1 MNGGNE
7 NDGEKDGGGP
17 AVQVPIGWQRQVH
30 QNGVLYMSPSGSVL
44 ACIEQVKTYLLTDG
58 TCKCGLECPLILS
71 KVFNF
76 DPGATVKQR
85 TAEDVKADEDL
96 TKLCIHKRKII
107 AVATLH
113 KSIETPHPSLLL
125 TSPGGG
131 TSGTPMVQS
140 GAATTRAMRNKSQ
153 EVMSNSSVPDY
164 KNTFLPKL
172 MMGGPNAVTRLYQQ
186 ELCGSPQQD
195 LHGYSRQR
203 LGSNDQGQK
212 SPYRGS
218 HGGLSSPASSGSQ
231 IYGDGSISP
240 RTDTMGSPDVFTR
253 NNPGFHTGPNS
264 SPIHMNRIPLSPPT
278 VLMQN
283 SSSHSCCAMAGRT
296 SIPLSPTMTT
306 KSPVMKKPSCNYSS
320 NMDMPRIMFHKPPQG
335 PPTSCTLQ
343 KKPLPSEK
351 DPLGILDPIPS
362 KPNPILMN
370 TSNFQTTMHSQV
382 PMMNVNMPPAVVPL
396 PSNLPLPTVK
406 PGPVN
411 HGTHVPRVQHSTS
424 TSVSPAPVTSPVHMI
439 GPVMGRIEAS
449 PQRSRSSST
458 SSDHGSLMM
467 PPAGPQ
473 SSCSGIKVPPRS
485 PRSSMGS
492 PRPSMPS
499 SPSTKPDGLLH
510 QYKDIPNPLLVGMN
524 NVLNPQSNPLFPSVS
539 VGNVQQQKGQPGLL
553 GMPLNQILNQHN
565 AASFP
570 ASSLLSA
577 AAKAQ
582 LANQNK
588 LSGSNSSG
596 GVGSGGNSE
605 GHGTLNTMFP
615 PTANM
620 LLSVNEGQSG
630 RAALRDKLMAQQK
643 DPLRKRKQATPTVL
657 SMLKQSQMGS
667 SGVPKSVIDS
677 LRKQGQNSSI
687 TMNNTMSQLLQS
699 MSSQSSQISG
709 NSSTSCGNSTTG
721 ISCSSNQHDFSDTNL
736 NSGSIHNLSAQNLTR
751 GESISCQNTS
761 TNLIHNCQG
770 LSNQF
775 VGLVGQLHGSGN
787 CGLLHPSAM
796 TLGNSLHSNHHS
808 RITASSAVMVPNS
821 SGIHSQ
827 TSADTGSS
835 GQSASMAV
843 AGTNQLAITKTTS
856 VLQDGV
862 IVTTAAGNALHGQLP
877 MGNTLP
883 FIGQDQAFQFGHAV
897 PTSSNLTH
905 PLNPNLL
912 GSLSIPLAMNQQQLL
927 NQNMLNM
934 LPTSGDGKGEVS
946 VNPLGILN
954 PNLNAAL
961 TLLPG
966 DMAGQT
972 LQPVQL
978 LATLFQNQAQATM
991 LPLTSFNLTLPDLL
1005 QQQNHPSPSVT
1016 QIQPLPDHLHSNQLV
1031 SNRPEALLT
1040 NPLGNPLPSFSSN
1053 DTTSNPLLL
1062 PAVTAAPGL
1071 MALNPQ
1077 LLRRVLHSPSDRAAN
1092 HSEVSIATS
1101 SQATTT
1107 TVTSSSVAA
1116 LAVST
1121 LGGTAVMS
1129 MAESLLPISAAGHA
1143 TGPTKLNNSLLPHLP
1158 LLGASLLGD
1167 VPSFNNSLNNPQ
1179 LSRLQNLI
1187 NSNQMFPQSHHQL
1200 LHGLQGTRGLQGF
1213 QGHTSFPGPANPS
1226 NPMACVFQNFQVSTA
1241 QDVSLSNAPVNS
1253 HPGTVSLSEG
1263 SNTALPTF
1271 HNLSGDQHRIEQAQG
1286 QQGREEIPTVG
1297 PHDPSVDAIYKAV
1310 VDAASKGMQVVIT
1323 TAMSSTSQMSPI
1335 PALSA
1340 MSAFTASIANPV
1352 NLSNAVNAVIHGKRL
1367 SSMEIDSQNNSQNI
1381 LANRHARGVRLR
1393 KNSEQ
1398 AKITPE
1404 GEGFE
1409 YFKSPGRNTPK
1420 KQWETEQLPVGDA
1433 TMWKCEKFLEYSG
1446 QVNHSPSA
1454 ERIPF
1459 YGEQTDAVL
1468 QQKNC
1473 QLDKRFLE
1481 DSFRFNSQK
1490 RHIDSIK
1497 ERLENSVERCTHIN
1511 GNRSQQNRNFGELLT
1526 APKQELAIEEQ
1537 SPSSSASLEG
1547 MPGSLAHDYIQYNG
1561 DYNSEHINGC
1571 APSPS
1576 DTKSISSDDDLRIP
1590 DSPSNELIHY
1600 RPRTFN
1606 VGDLVW
1612 GQIKGFPSW
1621 PGKLVREDEVHNSCQ
1636 QNSEEG
1642 KFAGFFCLQHDCCH
1656 YQHKQLYFKVIH
1668 YFEMFL
1674 RDVIRSTRH
1683 LRRKDKSSHQKPR
1696 GGKSLDNVQY
1706 LHH

>member
-17 AVQVPIGWQRQVH
+17 AIQVPIGWQRQVD

-71 KVFNF
+71 KVFTF

-140 GAATTRAMRNKSQ
+140 RAATPRAMRNKSQ
-153 EVMSNSSVPDY
+153 EVMVNSTVPDY

-172 MMGGPNAVTRLYQQ
+172 MTGGPNAVTRIYQQ
-186 ELCGSPQQD
+186 DMCGSPQQE

-240 RTDTMGSPDVFTR
+240 RTDTVGSPDVFTR
-253 NNPGFHTGPNS
+253 NNPGFHAGPNS
-264 SPIHMNRIPLSPPT
+264 SPIHINRIPHSPPT

-283 SSSHSCCAMAGRT
+283 SSSHSSCALAGRT

-320 NMDMPRIMFHKPPQG
+320 NIDMPRIMFHKPPQG
-335 PPTSCTLQ
+335 APTSCALQ

-362 KPNPILMN
+362 KPNPVLIN
-370 TSNFQTTMHSQV
+370 ASNFPTTMHSQV

-411 HGTHVPRVQHSTS
+411 HGTHVPRIQHSTS
-424 TSVSPAPVTSPVHMI
+424 TSVSPAPVTSPIHMM

-582 LANQNK
+582 LANQSK

-605 GHGTLNTMFP
+605 GHSTLNTMFP

-657 SMLKQSQMGS
+657 SMLKQSQMGN

-677 LRKQGQNSSI
+677 LRKQGQNSSV

-709 NSSTSCGNSTTG
+709 NSSTSCGSSTAG
-721 ISCSSNQHDFSDTNL
+721 ISCSSNQHNFSNTSL
-736 NSGSIHNLSAQNLTR
+736 NSGSIHNLSTQNLTR
-751 GESISCQNTS
+751 GEGISCQNTS
-761 TNLIHNCQG
+761 TNLIHSCQG
-770 LSNQF
+770 PNNQF
-775 VGLVGQLHGSGN
+775 VGIVGQLHGSGN
-787 CGLLHPSAM
+787 CGLLHQSAM

-808 RITASSAVMVPNS
+808 RVAASSAVMVPNS
-821 SGIHSQ
+821 SGVCSQ
-827 TSADTGSS
+827 TSADTGGHDGPSHGHLHRRQRCSLVNLSGGSS
-835 GQSASMAV
+835 GQPASMAV

-862 IVTTAAGNALHGQLP
+862 IVTTAAGNAMHSQLP
-877 MGNTLP
+877 MGSTLP
-883 FIGQDQAFQFGHAV
+883 FIGQDQAFQFGQAV

-905 PLNPNLL
+905 SLNPNLL

-1016 QIQPLPDHLHSNQLV
+1016 QIQPLHDRLHSNQLV
-1031 SNRPEALLT
+1031 SNRTETLLT
-1040 NPLGNPLPSFSSN
+1040 NPLPNLSNN

-1071 MALNPQ
+1071 MALNPH
-1077 LLRRVLHSPSDRAAN
+1077 LLRSVLHSPSDHAAN

-1107 TVTSSSVAA
+1107 TTTSSSVAA

-1143 TGPTKLNNSLLPHLP
+1143 TGPTKLNNSLIPHLP

-1179 LSRLQNLI
+1179 LSRLQTLI
-1187 NSNQMFPQSHHQL
+1187 NSNQMFPQNHQL
-1200 LHGLQGTRGLQGF
+1200 LQGLQGTRGLQGF
-1213 QGHTSFPGPANPS
+1213 QGHPSFSGPGNPP
-1226 NPMACVFQNFQVSTA
+1226 NPMACVFQNFQVSPA

-1253 HPGTVSLSEG
+1253 HPRTILLSEG
-1263 SNTALPTF
+1263 SQTALPPF
-1271 HNLSGDQHRIEQAQG
+1271 HDVSGDQHRIEQG
-1286 QQGREEIPTVG
+1286 QQSSEEVPTVS

-1367 SSMEIDSQNNSQNI
+1367 SSMEIDSRINSQNI
-1381 LANRHARGVRLR
+1381 LANRHARGVKLR

-1398 AKITPE
+1398 AKIASE

-1409 YFKSPGRNTPK
+1409 YFKSPGRITPK
-1420 KQWETEQLPVGDA
+1420 KQWEAEQLAVGDA
-1433 TMWKCEKFLEYSG
+1433 TVWKCEKFLEHSG
-1446 QVNHSPSA
+1446 QVNHSPSM

-1459 YGEQTDAVL
+1459 HGEQTDAVL

-1473 QLDKRFLE
+1473 HLDKRFLE

-1490 RHIDSIK
+1490 RHIVNIK
-1497 ERLENSVERCTHIN
+1497 ERLENTLERCTHIN

-1561 DYNSEHINGC
+1561 DYNSESINGC

-1576 DTKSISSDDDLRIP
+1576 DTKSISSDDDLKIP

-1621 PGKLVREDEVHNSCQ
+1621 PGKLVREGEVHNSCQ

-1642 KFAGFFCLQHDCCH
+1642 KVNNTVHQTPQKERQVKSPKA
-1656 YQHKQLYFKVIH
+1656 K
-1668 YFEMFL
+1668 
-1674 RDVIRSTRH
+1674 
-1683 LRRKDKSSHQKPR
+1683 RRKISR
-1696 GGKSLDNVQY
+1696 
-1706 LHH
+1706 

>member
-7 NDGEKDGGGP
+7 NDGEKDGGSS
-17 AVQVPIGWQRQVH
+17 AVQVPIGWQRQVD

-71 KVFNF
+71 KVFTF

-140 GAATTRAMRNKSQ
+140 RAATPRATRNKSQ
-153 EVMSNSSVPDY
+153 EVITNSSVPDY

-172 MMGGPNAVTRLYQQ
+172 MGGPNAASRLYQQ
-186 ELCGSPQQD
+186 DLCGSPQQE

-253 NNPGFHTGPNS
+253 SNPGFHAGPNS
-264 SPIHMNRIPLSPPT
+264 SPIHINRIPHSPPT

-283 SSSHSCCAMAGRT
+283 SSSHSSCAMAGRT

-335 PPTSCTLQ
+335 PPTPCALQ

-362 KPNPILMN
+362 KPNPVLMN

-439 GPVMGRIEAS
+439 GSVMGRIEAS

-473 SSCSGIKVPPRS
+473 SGCSGIKVPPRS

-499 SPSTKPDGLLH
+499 SPSTKPDGHH
-510 QYKDIPNPLLVGMN
+510 QYKDISNQLLVGMN
-524 NVLNPQSNPLFPSVS
+524 NVLNPQNNPLFPSVS

-596 GVGSGGNSE
+596 AVGSGGNSE
-605 GHGTLNTMFP
+605 GHSTLNTMFP
-615 PTANM
+615 PTTNM

-657 SMLKQSQMGS
+657 SMLKQSQMSS

-677 LRKQGQNSSI
+677 LRKQGQNSSV

-709 NSSTSCGNSTTG
+709 NSSASCGSSTTG
-721 ISCSSNQHDFSDTNL
+721 ISCSTNQHNFSNTSL

-751 GESISCQNTS
+751 GEGISCQNTNS
-761 TNLIHNCQG
+761 SLIHSCQG
-770 LSNQF
+770 LNNQF
-775 VGLVGQLHGSGN
+775 VGLVGQPHDGGN
-787 CGLLHPSAM
+787 CGLLHQSGM

-808 RITASSAVMVPNS
+808 RIAASSVMVPNS
-821 SGIHSQ
+821 SGICCQ
-827 TSADTGSS
+827 TNADTGGQDGPSYGHLHRRERCSLLNLSGGSS
-835 GQSASMAV
+835 GQAASMAI

-862 IVTTAAGNALHGQLP
+862 IVTTAAGNALHNQIP
-877 MGNTLP
+877 MGGTLP
-883 FIGQDQAFQFGHAV
+883 IIGQNKAFHFGHAI
-897 PTSSNLTH
+897 PTSSNHTH
-905 PLNPNLL
+905 SLNPNLL
-912 GSLSIPLAMNQQQLL
+912 GSLSIPFAMNQQHLL

-934 LPTSGDGKGEVS
+934 LPTSVDGKGEVS
-946 VNPLGILN
+946 MNPLGILN

-966 DMAGQT
+966 DLAGQT

-1016 QIQPLPDHLHSNQLV
+1016 QIQSPPDHLHSNQLV
-1031 SNRPEALLT
+1031 SNRSQTLLT
-1040 NPLGNPLPSFSSN
+1040 NPLGNPLPSLSSI
-1053 DTTSNPLLL
+1053 DTTTNPLLL

-1071 MALNPQ
+1071 MALNPH
-1077 LLRRVLHSPSDRAAN
+1077 LLRSVLHSPLNHGIN

-1107 TVTSSSVAA
+1107 TSTSSVAA

-1143 TGPTKLNNSLLPHLP
+1143 TGPTKLNNLLPHLP
-1158 LLGASLLGD
+1158 LLGTNFLGD
-1167 VPSFNNSLNNPQ
+1167 VPLFNNSINNPQ
-1179 LSRLQNLI
+1179 LSHLQTLL
-1187 NSNQMFPQSHHQL
+1187 NSNQMLPQTHHQL
-1200 LHGLQGTRGLQGF
+1200 LQSLQGTHGLQEF
-1213 QGHTSFPGPANPS
+1213 QNHTSLSGPS
-1226 NPMACVFQNFQVSTA
+1226 NPLNPMSCFFQNFQVSPA
-1241 QDVSLSNAPVNS
+1241 HDVSLSNAPANS
-1253 HPGTVSLSEG
+1253 EPGTILLSEG
-1263 SNTALPTF
+1263 SHTAPPNF
-1271 HNLSGDQHRIEQAQG
+1271 HELAGDHHRIEQIQAKQD
-1286 QQGREEIPTVG
+1286 RERVLTVG

-1323 TAMSSTSQMSPI
+1323 TAVSSTSQMSPI

-1367 SSMEIDSQNNSQNI
+1367 SSMENDSRLNNQTI
-1381 LANRHARGVRLR
+1381 LANRHARGVRLH
-1393 KNSEQ
+1393 KNSGQ
-1398 AKITPE
+1398 AKFTAE

-1420 KQWETEQLPVGDA
+1420 KQWENEQQPIDA
-1433 TMWKCEKFLEYSG
+1433 TLWKCEKFLEHSG

-1454 ERIPF
+1454 ERMPSF
-1459 YGEQTDAVL
+1459 QGDQTDAGL

-1473 QLDKRFLE
+1473 QLDKRFHE

-1490 RHIDSIK
+1490 RHIVNMK
-1497 ERLENSVERCTHIN
+1497 ERLENTVERCTHIN
-1511 GNRSQQNRNFGELLT
+1511 GNRSQQSRNFGELLT
-1526 APKQELAIEEQ
+1526 APKQELAREEQ

-1547 MPGSLAHDYIQYNG
+1547 MPGSLAHEYIYNG
-1561 DYNSEHINGC
+1561 DYNSENINGC

-1576 DTKSISSDDDLRIP
+1576 DTKSLSSDDDLRIP

-1612 GQIKGFPSW
+1612 SQLKGFPSW
-1621 PGKLVREDEVHNSCQ
+1621 PSKLVREDEVHSSCQ
-1636 QNSEEG
+1636 QNTEEG
-1642 KFAGFFCLQHDCCH
+1642 KVHQTQQKERQVKSPKA
-1656 YQHKQLYFKVIH
+1656 K
-1668 YFEMFL
+1668 
-1674 RDVIRSTRH
+1674 
-1683 LRRKDKSSHQKPR
+1683 RRKISR
-1696 GGKSLDNVQY
+1696 
-1706 LHH
+1706 

>member
-7 NDGEKDGGGP
+7 NDGEKDGGSS
-17 AVQVPIGWQRQVH
+17 AVQVPIGWQRQVD

-71 KVFNF
+71 KVFTF

-140 GAATTRAMRNKSQ
+140 RAATPRATRNKSQ
-153 EVMSNSSVPDY
+153 EVITNSSVPDY

-172 MMGGPNAVTRLYQQ
+172 MGGPNAASRLYQQ
-186 ELCGSPQQD
+186 DLCGSPQQE

-253 NNPGFHTGPNS
+253 SNPGFHAGPNS
-264 SPIHMNRIPLSPPT
+264 SPIHINRIPHSPPT

-283 SSSHSCCAMAGRT
+283 SSSHSSCAMAGRT

-335 PPTSCTLQ
+335 PPTPCALQ

-362 KPNPILMN
+362 KPNPVLMN

-439 GPVMGRIEAS
+439 GSVMGRIEAS

-473 SSCSGIKVPPRS
+473 SGCSGIKVPPRS

-499 SPSTKPDGLLH
+499 SPSTKPDGHH
-510 QYKDIPNPLLVGMN
+510 QYKDISNQLLVGMN
-524 NVLNPQSNPLFPSVS
+524 NVLNPQNNPLFPSVS

-596 GVGSGGNSE
+596 AVGSGGNSE
-605 GHGTLNTMFP
+605 GHSTLNTMFP
-615 PTANM
+615 PTTNM

-657 SMLKQSQMGS
+657 SMLKQSQMSS

-677 LRKQGQNSSI
+677 LRKQGQNSSV

-709 NSSTSCGNSTTG
+709 NSSASCGSSTTG
-721 ISCSSNQHDFSDTNL
+721 ISCSTNQHNFSNTSL

-751 GESISCQNTS
+751 GEGISCQNTNS
-761 TNLIHNCQG
+761 SLIHSCQG
-770 LSNQF
+770 LNNQF
-775 VGLVGQLHGSGN
+775 VGLVGQPHDGGN
-787 CGLLHPSAM
+787 CGLLHQSGM

-808 RITASSAVMVPNS
+808 RIAASSVMVPNS
-821 SGIHSQ
+821 SGICCQ
-827 TSADTGSS
+827 TNADTGGQDGPSYGHLHRRERCSLLNLSGGSS
-835 GQSASMAV
+835 GQAASMAI

-862 IVTTAAGNALHGQLP
+862 IVTTAAGNALHNQIP
-877 MGNTLP
+877 MGGTLP
-883 FIGQDQAFQFGHAV
+883 IIGQNKAFHFGHAI
-897 PTSSNLTH
+897 PTSSNHTH
-905 PLNPNLL
+905 SLNPNLL
-912 GSLSIPLAMNQQQLL
+912 GSLSIPFAMNQQHLL

-934 LPTSGDGKGEVS
+934 LPTSVDGKGEVS
-946 VNPLGILN
+946 MNPLGILN

-966 DMAGQT
+966 DLAGQT

-1016 QIQPLPDHLHSNQLV
+1016 QIQSPPDHLHSNQLV
-1031 SNRPEALLT
+1031 SNRSQTLLT
-1040 NPLGNPLPSFSSN
+1040 NPLGNPLPSLSSI
-1053 DTTSNPLLL
+1053 DTTTNPLLL

-1071 MALNPQ
+1071 MALNPH
-1077 LLRRVLHSPSDRAAN
+1077 LLRSVLHSPLNHGIN

-1107 TVTSSSVAA
+1107 TSTSSVAA

-1143 TGPTKLNNSLLPHLP
+1143 TGPTKLNNLLPHLP
-1158 LLGASLLGD
+1158 LLGTNFLGD
-1167 VPSFNNSLNNPQ
+1167 VPLFNNSINNPQ
-1179 LSRLQNLI
+1179 LSHLQTLL
-1187 NSNQMFPQSHHQL
+1187 NSNQMLPQTHHQL
-1200 LHGLQGTRGLQGF
+1200 LQSLQGTHGLQEF
-1213 QGHTSFPGPANPS
+1213 QNHTSLSGPS
-1226 NPMACVFQNFQVSTA
+1226 NPLNPMSCFFQNFQVSPA
-1241 QDVSLSNAPVNS
+1241 HDVSLSNAPANS
-1253 HPGTVSLSEG
+1253 EPGTILLSEG
-1263 SNTALPTF
+1263 SHTAPPNF
-1271 HNLSGDQHRIEQAQG
+1271 HELAGDHHRIEQIQAKQD
-1286 QQGREEIPTVG
+1286 RERVLTVG

-1323 TAMSSTSQMSPI
+1323 TAVSSTSQMSPI

-1367 SSMEIDSQNNSQNI
+1367 SSMENDSRLNNQTI
-1381 LANRHARGVRLR
+1381 LANRHARGVRLH
-1393 KNSEQ
+1393 KNSGQ
-1398 AKITPE
+1398 AKFTAE

-1420 KQWETEQLPVGDA
+1420 KQWENEQQPIDA
-1433 TMWKCEKFLEYSG
+1433 TLWKCEKFLEHSG

-1454 ERIPF
+1454 ERMPSF
-1459 YGEQTDAVL
+1459 QGDQTDAGL

-1473 QLDKRFLE
+1473 QLDKRFHE

-1490 RHIDSIK
+1490 RHIVNMK
-1497 ERLENSVERCTHIN
+1497 ERLENTVERCTHIN
-1511 GNRSQQNRNFGELLT
+1511 GNRSQQSRNFGELLT
-1526 APKQELAIEEQ
+1526 APKQELAREEQ

-1547 MPGSLAHDYIQYNG
+1547 MPGSLAHEYIYNG
-1561 DYNSEHINGC
+1561 DYNSENINGC

-1576 DTKSISSDDDLRIP
+1576 DTKSLSSDDDLRIP

-1612 GQIKGFPSW
+1612 SQLKGFPSW
-1621 PGKLVREDEVHNSCQ
+1621 PSKLVREDEVHSSCQ
-1636 QNSEEG
+1636 QNTEEG
-1642 KFAGFFCLQHDCCH
+1642 KVNNTVHQTQQKERQVKSPKA
-1656 YQHKQLYFKVIH
+1656 K
-1668 YFEMFL
+1668 
-1674 RDVIRSTRH
+1674 
-1683 LRRKDKSSHQKPR
+1683 RRKISR
-1696 GGKSLDNVQY
+1696 
-1706 LHH
+1706 

>member
-17 AVQVPIGWQRQVH
+17 AVQVPIGWQRQVD

-71 KVFNF
+71 KVFTF

-113 KSIETPHPSLLL
+113 KSIEAPHPSLLL

-140 GAATTRAMRNKSQ
+140 RATTPRAMRNKSQ
-153 EVMSNSSVPDY
+153 EAMVNSTVPDY

-172 MMGGPNAVTRLYQQ
+172 MTGGPNAVTRLYQQ
-186 ELCGSPQQD
+186 ELCGSPQQE

-203 LGSNDQGQK
+203 LGSSDQGQK
-212 SPYRGS
+212 SPYRGN

-240 RTDTMGSPDVFTR
+240 RTDTVGSPDVFTR
-253 NNPGFHTGPNS
+253 NNPGFHAGPNS
-264 SPIHMNRIPLSPPT
+264 SPVHINRIPHSPPT

-283 SSSHSCCAMAGRT
+283 SSSHPSCAMAGRT

-306 KSPVMKKPSCNYSS
+306 KSPVMKTPSCNYSS
-320 NMDMPRIMFHKPPQG
+320 NVDMPRIMFHKPPQG
-335 PPTSCTLQ
+335 ASTSCALQ

-362 KPNPILMN
+362 KPNPVLMS
-370 TSNFQTTMHSQV
+370 TSNFPTTMHSQV

-424 TSVSPAPVTSPVHMI
+424 TSVSPAPVASPVHMM

-499 SPSTKPDGLLH
+499 SPSTKPEGLFH

-539 VGNVQQQKGQPGLL
+539 VGNVPQQKGQPGLL

-588 LSGSNSSG
+588 LSGSNSGG

-605 GHGTLNTMFP
+605 GHSTLNTMFP
-615 PTANM
+615 PAANM
-620 LLSVNEGQSG
+620 LLPINEGQSG

-643 DPLRKRKQATPTVL
+643 DPLRKRKQGTPTVL

-677 LRKQGQNSSI
+677 VRKQGQNSSL

-709 NSSTSCGNSTTG
+709 NSSTSCGSSTTG
-721 ISCSSNQHDFSDTNL
+721 ISGSSNQHSFSNTSL

-751 GESISCQNTS
+751 GEGISCQNTS

-770 LSNQF
+770 PNNQF
-775 VGLVGQLHGSGN
+775 VGLVGQLHGNGN
-787 CGLLHPSAM
+787 CGLLHQSAM
-796 TLGNSLHSNHHS
+796 TLGNNLHSNHHS
-808 RITASSAVMVPNS
+808 RIAASSAAMVPNS
-821 SGIHSQ
+821 SGICSQ
-827 TSADTGSS
+827 TSADTG
-835 GQSASMAV
+835 
-843 AGTNQLAITKTTS
+843 
-856 VLQDGV
+856 
-862 IVTTAAGNALHGQLP
+862 
-877 MGNTLP
+877 
-883 FIGQDQAFQFGHAV
+883 
-897 PTSSNLTH
+897 
-905 PLNPNLL
+905 
-912 GSLSIPLAMNQQQLL
+912 
-927 NQNMLNM
+927 
-934 LPTSGDGKGEVS
+934 
-946 VNPLGILN
+946 
-954 PNLNAAL
+954 
-961 TLLPG
+961 
-966 DMAGQT
+966 
-972 LQPVQL
+972 
-978 LATLFQNQAQATM
+978 
-991 LPLTSFNLTLPDLL
+991 
-1005 QQQNHPSPSVT
+1005 
-1016 QIQPLPDHLHSNQLV
+1016 
-1031 SNRPEALLT
+1031 
-1040 NPLGNPLPSFSSN
+1040 
-1053 DTTSNPLLL
+1053 
-1062 PAVTAAPGL
+1062 
-1071 MALNPQ
+1071 
-1077 LLRRVLHSPSDRAAN
+1077 
-1092 HSEVSIATS
+1092 
-1101 SQATTT
+1101 
-1107 TVTSSSVAA
+1107 
-1116 LAVST
+1116 
-1121 LGGTAVMS
+1121 
-1129 MAESLLPISAAGHA
+1129 
-1143 TGPTKLNNSLLPHLP
+1143 
-1158 LLGASLLGD
+1158 D
-1167 VPSFNNSLNNPQ
+1167 VPSFNNNLNNPQ
-1179 LSRLQNLI
+1179 LSRLQTLM
-1187 NSNQMFPQSHHQL
+1187 NSNQMFPQNHQL
-1200 LHGLQGTRGLQGF
+1200 LQGLQGTRGLQGF
-1213 QGHTSFPGPANPS
+1213 QGPPSFSGPSNPQ
-1226 NPMACVFQNFQVSTA
+1226 NPMACVFQNFQQVSPA

-1253 HPGTVSLSEG
+1253 HPGTILLSEG
-1263 SNTALPTF
+1263 SQTALPPF
-1271 HNLSGDQHRIEQAQG
+1271 HDLSGDQHQMGQVQG
-1286 QQGREEIPTVG
+1286 QQGREEAPSVG

-1367 SSMEIDSQNNSQNI
+1367 SSMEIDNRLHSQNI
-1381 LANRHARGVRLR
+1381 LASRHARGVKLR
-1393 KNSEQ
+1393 KSTEQ

-1420 KQWETEQLPVGDA
+1420 KQWETEQLAAGD
-1433 TMWKCEKFLEYSG
+1433 TTVWKCEKFLEHSG
-1446 QVNHSPSA
+1446 QVNHSPSVD
-1454 ERIPF
+1454 RIPSF
-1459 YGEQTDAVL
+1459 HGEQTDGVL

-1473 QLDKRFLE
+1473 HLDKRFVE
-1481 DSFRFNSQK
+1481 DGFKFNSQK
-1490 RHIDSIK
+1490 RHIVNIK
-1497 ERLENSVERCTHIN
+1497 ERLENTLERCTHIN
-1511 GNRSQQNRNFGELLT
+1511 GNRSQQNRNFSELLT

-1561 DYNSEHINGC
+1561 DYSSENINGC

-1576 DTKSISSDDDLRIP
+1576 DTKSISSDDDLKIP

-1612 GQIKGFPSW
+1612 SQIKGFPSW

-1642 KFAGFFCLQHDCCH
+1642 KVHQTPQKDRQVKSPKA
-1656 YQHKQLYFKVIH
+1656 K
-1668 YFEMFL
+1668 
-1674 RDVIRSTRH
+1674 
-1683 LRRKDKSSHQKPR
+1683 RRKISR
-1696 GGKSLDNVQY
+1696 
-1706 LHH
+1706 

>member
-7 NDGEKDGGGP
+7 NDGEKDGGA
-17 AVQVPIGWQRQVH
+17 AVQVPIGWQRQVD

-71 KVFNF
+71 KVFTF

-131 TSGTPMVQS
+131 TSGAPMVQS
-140 GAATTRAMRNKSQ
+140 RAATPRAMRNKSQ
-153 EVMSNSSVPDY
+153 EVITNSAVPDY

-172 MMGGPNAVTRLYQQ
+172 MGGPNAAARLYQQ
-186 ELCGSPQQD
+186 DLCGSPQQE

-253 NNPGFHTGPNS
+253 SNPGFHAGPNS
-264 SPIHMNRIPLSPPT
+264 SPIHVNRIPHSPPT
-278 VLMQN
+278 VLIQN
-283 SSSHSCCAMAGRT
+283 SSSHSSCAMAGRT

-335 PPTSCTLQ
+335 PPTSCALQ

-362 KPNPILMN
+362 KPNPVLIN

-510 QYKDIPNPLLVGMN
+510 QYKDISNPLLVGMN
-524 NVLNPQSNPLFPSVS
+524 NVLNPQNNPLFPSVS
-539 VGNVQQQKGQPGLL
+539 VGSVQQQQKGQPGLL

-588 LSGSNSSG
+588 LSGSSSSG
-596 GVGSGGNSE
+596 GVSSGGNSE
-605 GHGTLNTMFP
+605 GHSTLNTMFP
-615 PTANM
+615 PTTNM

-657 SMLKQSQMGS
+657 SMLKQSQMSS

-677 LRKQGQNSSI
+677 LRKQGQNSSVS
-687 TMNNTMSQLLQS
+687 MNNTMSQLLQS

-709 NSSTSCGNSTTG
+709 NSSASCGGSTTG
-721 ISCSSNQHDFSDTNL
+721 ISCSSNQHNFSNTSL

-751 GESISCQNTS
+751 GESIPCQNTS
-761 TNLIHNCQG
+761 SNLIHSCQG
-770 LSNQF
+770 LNNQF
-775 VGLVGQLHGSGN
+775 VGLVGQPHDGGN
-787 CGLLHPSAM
+787 CGLLHQSGM

-808 RITASSAVMVPNS
+808 RIAASSAVMVPNS
-821 SGIHSQ
+821 SGICSQ
-827 TSADTGSS
+827 TSADTGGQDGPSHGHLHRRQRCSLVNLSGGSS

-862 IVTTAAGNALHGQLP
+862 IVTTAAGNALHSQIP
-877 MGNTLP
+877 MGSTLP
-883 FIGQDQAFQFGHAV
+883 VIGQNQAFQFGHAV
-897 PTSSNLTH
+897 PTSSNHTH
-905 PLNPNLL
+905 PVNPNLL
-912 GSLSIPLAMNQQQLL
+912 GSLSIPLTMNQQQLL

-966 DMAGQT
+966 DLAGQT

-978 LATLFQNQAQATM
+978 LATLFQNQTQTTM

-1005 QQQNHPSPSVT
+1005 QQQSHPSPSVT

-1031 SNRPEALLT
+1031 SNRPETLLT
-1040 NPLGNPLPSFSSN
+1040 NPLGNPLPSLSSN
-1053 DTTSNPLLL
+1053 DTTTNPLLL

-1071 MALNPQ
+1071 MALNPH
-1077 LLRRVLHSPSDRAAN
+1077 LLRSVLHSPLDHGTN

-1107 TVTSSSVAA
+1107 TTTSSVAA

-1158 LLGASLLGD
+1158 LLGANLLGD
-1167 VPSFNNSLNNPQ
+1167 PSSFNNTLNNPQ
-1179 LSRLQNLI
+1179 LSHLQTLI
-1187 NSNQMFPQSHHQL
+1187 NTNQMLPQTNHQL
-1200 LHGLQGTRGLQGF
+1200 LQGLQGTQGLQGF
-1213 QGHTSFPGPANPS
+1213 QGHSSLSGPSNPL
-1226 NPMACVFQNFQVSTA
+1226 NPMACVFQNFQVSPA
-1241 QDVSLSNAPVNS
+1241 HDVSLPNAPVNS
-1253 HPGTVSLSEG
+1253 EPGTILLPEASH
-1263 SNTALPTF
+1263 TAPPAFHELP
-1271 HNLSGDQHRIEQAQG
+1271 GDQHRIEQIQAKQD
-1286 QQGREEIPTVG
+1286 REQAPTVG

-1323 TAMSSTSQMSPI
+1323 TAVSSTSQMSPI

-1367 SSMEIDSQNNSQNI
+1367 SSMENDSRLNNQNI

-1393 KNSEQ
+1393 KNSGQ
-1398 AKITPE
+1398 KFTAE

-1420 KQWETEQLPVGDA
+1420 KQWETEQQPVDA
-1433 TMWKCEKFLEYSG
+1433 TLWKCEKFLEHSG

-1454 ERIPF
+1454 ERMPSF
-1459 YGEQTDAVL
+1459 QGDQTDAGL

-1473 QLDKRFLE
+1473 QLDKRFHE

-1490 RHIDSIK
+1490 RHIVNIK
-1497 ERLENSVERCTHIN
+1497 EKLDSTVERCTHIN
-1511 GNRSQQNRNFGELLT
+1511 GNRSQQNRNFELLA

-1547 MPGSLAHDYIQYNG
+1547 MPGALTHEYIYNG
-1561 DYNSEHINGC
+1561 DYNSENINGC

-1612 GQIKGFPSW
+1612 SQIKGFPSW
-1621 PGKLVREDEVHNSCQ
+1621 PGKLVREDEVHSSCQ
-1636 QNSEEG
+1636 QNTEEG
-1642 KFAGFFCLQHDCCH
+1642 KVHQTQQKERQVKSPKA
-1656 YQHKQLYFKVIH
+1656 K
-1668 YFEMFL
+1668 
-1674 RDVIRSTRH
+1674 
-1683 LRRKDKSSHQKPR
+1683 RRKISR
-1696 GGKSLDNVQY
+1696 
-1706 LHH
+1706 

>member
-1 MNGGNE
+1 MSLHSQPDTSRAFGVESVEGRYIKAGIKAMEAVRSNVRRLLCQINIKMNGGNE

-17 AVQVPIGWQRQVH
+17 AVQVPIGWQRQVD

-71 KVFNF
+71 KVFTF

-140 GAATTRAMRNKSQ
+140 RATTPRAMRNKSQ
-153 EVMSNSSVPDY
+153 EAMVNSTVPDY

-172 MMGGPNAVTRLYQQ
+172 MTGGPNA
-186 ELCGSPQQD
+186 
-195 LHGYSRQR
+195 
-203 LGSNDQGQK
+203 
-212 SPYRGS
+212 
-218 HGGLSSPASSGSQ
+218 
-231 IYGDGSISP
+231 
-240 RTDTMGSPDVFTR
+240 
-253 NNPGFHTGPNS
+253 
-264 SPIHMNRIPLSPPT
+264 
-278 VLMQN
+278 
-283 SSSHSCCAMAGRT
+283 
-296 SIPLSPTMTT
+296 
-306 KSPVMKKPSCNYSS
+306 
-320 NMDMPRIMFHKPPQG
+320 
-335 PPTSCTLQ
+335 
-343 KKPLPSEK
+343 
-351 DPLGILDPIPS
+351 
-362 KPNPILMN
+362 
-370 TSNFQTTMHSQV
+370 
-382 PMMNVNMPPAVVPL
+382 
-396 PSNLPLPTVK
+396 
-406 PGPVN
+406 
-411 HGTHVPRVQHSTS
+411 
-424 TSVSPAPVTSPVHMI
+424 
-439 GPVMGRIEAS
+439 
-449 PQRSRSSST
+449 
-458 SSDHGSLMM
+458 
-467 PPAGPQ
+467 
-473 SSCSGIKVPPRS
+473 
-485 PRSSMGS
+485 
-492 PRPSMPS
+492 
-499 SPSTKPDGLLH
+499 
-510 QYKDIPNPLLVGMN
+510 
-524 NVLNPQSNPLFPSVS
+524 
-539 VGNVQQQKGQPGLL
+539 
-553 GMPLNQILNQHN
+553 HN

-588 LSGSNSSG
+588 LSGNNSGG

-605 GHGTLNTMFP
+605 GHSTLNTMFP

-620 LLSVNEGQSG
+620 LLPINEGQSG

-643 DPLRKRKQATPTVL
+643 DPLRKRKQGTPTVL
-657 SMLKQSQMGS
+657 
-667 SGVPKSVIDS
+667 
-677 LRKQGQNSSI
+677 
-687 TMNNTMSQLLQS
+687 T
-699 MSSQSSQISG
+699 
-709 NSSTSCGNSTTG
+709 
-721 ISCSSNQHDFSDTNL
+721 
-736 NSGSIHNLSAQNLTR
+736 
-751 GESISCQNTS
+751 
-761 TNLIHNCQG
+761 
-770 LSNQF
+770 
-775 VGLVGQLHGSGN
+775 
-787 CGLLHPSAM
+787 
-796 TLGNSLHSNHHS
+796 
-808 RITASSAVMVPNS
+808 SSAAMVPNS
-821 SGIHSQ
+821 SGICSQ

-835 GQSASMAV
+835 GQPASMAI

-862 IVTTAAGNALHGQLP
+862 IVTTATGNAMHSQIPVGS
-877 MGNTLP
+877 TLP
-883 FIGQDQAFQFGHAV
+883 FIGQDQAFQFGQAV
-897 PTSSNLTH
+897 PSSSNLTH

-912 GSLSIPLAMNQQQLL
+912 GSLSIPLAMSQQQLL

-954 PNLNAAL
+954 PTLNSAL

-1031 SNRPEALLT
+1031 SNRTETLLT
-1040 NPLGNPLPSFSSN
+1040 NPLTSPPNN

-1071 MALNPQ
+1071 MALNPH
-1077 LLRRVLHSPSDRAAN
+1077 LLRSVLHSPSDRAAN

-1101 SQATTT
+1101 TQATTT
-1107 TVTSSSVAA
+1107 TTTSSSVAA

-1129 MAESLLPISAAGHA
+1129 MAESLLPISAAGHS

-1167 VPSFNNSLNNPQ
+1167 VPSFNNNLNNPQ
-1179 LSRLQNLI
+1179 LSRLQTLM
-1187 NSNQMFPQSHHQL
+1187 NSNQMFPQNHQL
-1200 LHGLQGTRGLQGF
+1200 LQGLQGTRGLQGF
-1213 QGHTSFPGPANPS
+1213 QGPPSFSGPSNPQ
-1226 NPMACVFQNFQVSTA
+1226 NPMACVFQNFQQVSPA

-1253 HPGTVSLSEG
+1253 HPGTILLSEG
-1263 SNTALPTF
+1263 SQTALPPF
-1271 HNLSGDQHRIEQAQG
+1271 HDLSGDQHQMGQVQG
-1286 QQGREEIPTVG
+1286 QQGREEAPTVG

-1367 SSMEIDSQNNSQNI
+1367 SSMEIDNRLHSQNI
-1381 LANRHARGVRLR
+1381 LASRHARGVKLR
-1393 KNSEQ
+1393 KSTEQ

-1409 YFKSPGRNTPK
+1409 YFKSPGHNTPK
-1420 KQWETEQLPVGDA
+1420 KQWETEQLAAGD
-1433 TMWKCEKFLEYSG
+1433 TTVWKCEKFLEHSG
-1446 QVNHSPSA
+1446 QVNHSPSVD
-1454 ERIPF
+1454 RIPSF
-1459 YGEQTDAVL
+1459 HGEQTDGVL

-1473 QLDKRFLE
+1473 HLDKRFVE
-1481 DSFRFNSQK
+1481 DGFKFNSQK
-1490 RHIDSIK
+1490 RHIVNIK
-1497 ERLENSVERCTHIN
+1497 ERLENTLERCTHIN
-1511 GNRSQQNRNFGELLT
+1511 GNRSQQNRNFSELLT

-1561 DYNSEHINGC
+1561 DYSSENINGC

-1576 DTKSISSDDDLRIP
+1576 DTKSISSDEDLKIP

-1612 GQIKGFPSW
+1612 SQIKGFPSW

-1642 KFAGFFCLQHDCCH
+1642 KVHQTPQKDRQVKSPKA
-1656 YQHKQLYFKVIH
+1656 K
-1668 YFEMFL
+1668 
-1674 RDVIRSTRH
+1674 
-1683 LRRKDKSSHQKPR
+1683 RRKISR
-1696 GGKSLDNVQY
+1696 
-1706 LHH
+1706 